1 MATEGPLQARLV
13 DRPIPAGTTMRFGLL
28 VVLMLASSISLV
40 PMALTAAG
48 LNHGIGCLHA
58 AGVGS
63 GEAPTSDVLR
73 SEAYRACADEYGV
86 VPWWVGPAM
95 PAVLAILACG
105 LFFVLPWWKARRSRV
120 VPLEMLDHDG
130 QILLHLGRLAQM
142 TGIKRMPRVVVDPFA
157 TSTGA
162 AVFGRTGRPT
172 MCLHGGLLAR
182 RAAAP
187 EDFEAVLLHELAHI
201 RNRDVTLT
209 YATVALWRTFIAV
222 VLLPHA
228 VGFGVFLFDSYT
240 PETPPYEV
248 DLAAWRAIALPV
260 FMTVIVYLA
269 RSDVL
274 RSRELHADLTAAR
287 WGAHPRIWD
296 FTEPAPPRRVLP
308 RALRSFT
315 ELWRTHPRWDF
326 RREALADSTPLFEA
340 PGLLMFLTGAA
351 VVMANGQLWWF
362 GAHFGGAEQWK
373 WHVVTALPC
382 AILVTGIAGTVL
394 WRSTVHR
401 LLNGRRRLTG
411 AWAGLWLG
419 AGMVVAELLGNRIAI
434 YKWLPG
440 EPMVVLLL
448 VLAGLTF
455 TWWVTQSSHLWT
467 TASQGRATL
476 SPMLLTLAGGCLALC
491 AWFWW
496 WQSSGVILAN
506 VPGLLGNPLGA
517 GHTGPATDPTGEHA
531 AILRA
536 SEQAAALLNTTVA
549 IPIAL
554 PAVAVL
560 CIVPL
565 LAWTVRPQL
574 PARRESGVDGIEE
587 LVISAAPLPRL
598 RRVVMAGLIGGAVC
612 CSGAVAV
619 KAYLHAAEQPTNRL
633 QWLTRGLL
641 FQDGMSVTLLVGAAV
656 AALTASLLADR
667 YRLIAGIVGAHIAA
681 AVGYGGIWVLTASDG
696 CVPGTSTFLTAC
708 DWRPVVAW
716 QSFRFLLSILLV
728 LVTIEGIVWAAAV
741 SAVRR
746 GFRRPPRPAAS
757 AQRGQERR
765 GLRIRRLVAGG
776 LCAGAVGMVAAV
788 LLLPGPSGG
797 ASAMPAARPI
807 THPRIAA
814 QEAVIQAD
822 AWYVLGGRDL
832 LVRYGRNLDK
842 LLALGPEAQRSSDG
856 NALIRSRLPA
866 ICAEFGKIAEDA
878 EAYFPVPAPQIL
890 PSWTTFTTKAAR
902 GSEDCLTGLSKND
915 ATLLGAGIKELN
927 QATRAADTIKA
938 WVTAGR
944 TARP

>member
-1 MATEGPLQARLV
+1 MAAEGLLRARLA

-28 VVLMLASSISLV
+28 VVLMLASGVWLV

-48 LNHGIGCLHA
+48 LNRGVDCLRA

-63 GEAPTSDVLR
+63 GEAPGDDVLR
-73 SEAYRACADEYGV
+73 SAAYRACADEYGV
-86 VPWWVGPAM
+86 VHWWVGPAM
-95 PAVLAILACG
+95 SAVLVVLACG
-105 LFFVLPWWKARRSRV
+105 LFFVLPWWKARRNRV
-120 VPLEMLDHDG
+120 VPLEVLDHDG
-130 QILLHLGRLAQM
+130 QILHQLSRLAQV

-222 VLLPHA
+222 VLAPYA
-228 VGFGVFLFDSYT
+228 VGFGLLLFNSYA

-248 DLAAWRAIALPV
+248 SLPVWRAIALPV
-260 FMTVIVYLA
+260 FMTAIVYLA

-287 WGAHPRIWD
+287 WGAHPRVWG
-296 FTEPAPPRRVLP
+296 FTEPAPPVRVLP

-326 RREALADSTPLFEA
+326 RRETLADSTPLFEA

-351 VVMANGQLWWF
+351 VSLVNSQLWGF
-362 GAHFGGAEQWK
+362 GAQFGGEGQWK
-373 WHVVTALPC
+373 WHLVAALLC
-382 AILVTGIAGTVL
+382 AVLVTGIAGTVL
-394 WRSTVHR
+394 WRSTMHR

-419 AGMVVAELLGNRIAI
+419 AGMMVAELLGNRIAI
-434 YKWLPG
+434 FKWLPG
-440 EPMVVLLL
+440 EPVVVLLL
-448 VLAGLTF
+448 ILAGLTF
-455 TWWVTQSSHLWT
+455 TWWVTQCSHLWV
-467 TASQGRATL
+467 TASRGRAIR
-476 SPMLLTLAGGCLALC
+476 SPMMLTLAGGCLALC
-491 AWFWW
+491 TWFWW

-506 VPGLLGNPLGA
+506 VPGLLGDPLGA
-517 GHTGPATDPTGEHA
+517 GHDGPSTDATGQHAT
-531 AILRA
+531 ILRA
-536 SEQAAALLNTTVA
+536 SEQAVALLSTTVA

-565 LAWTVRPQL
+565 LAWTVRPLL
-574 PARRESGVDGIEE
+574 PARRQSAVAGIEE
-587 LVISAAPLPRL
+587 RVIPAVPLPRL
-598 RRVVMAGLIGGAVC
+598 RRVVTAGLIGGAVC
-612 CSGAVAV
+612 CASAVAV
-619 KAYLHAAEQPTNRL
+619 KAYMHAGQPTNRL
-633 QWLTRGLL
+633 QWLSRALL
-641 FQDGMSVTLLVGAAV
+641 FQDGMSISLLAGAGVAAV
-656 AALTASLLADR
+656 TASLLADR
-667 YRLIAGIVGAHIAA
+667 YRLLAGIVGANIAA
-681 AVGYGGIWVLTASDG
+681 AVGYVGIWLLTASDG
-696 CVPGTSTFLTAC
+696 CVPGISTFLSAC

-716 QSFRFLLSILLV
+716 KSFQHLLGILLV
-728 LVTIEGIVWAAAV
+728 LAAIEGIVSAAAV

-746 GFRRPPRPAAS
+746 ACRRPTRPPAS
-757 AQRGQERR
+757 AQEGQEHR
-765 GLRIRRLVAGG
+765 GLRPRRLAVGG
-776 LCAGAVGMVAAV
+776 LCAGAIGMSGAV
-788 LLLPGPSGG
+788 LLLPGPSGN
-797 ASAMPAARPI
+797 ASALSPARTI
-807 THPRIAA
+807 THPRFTAL
-814 QEAVIQAD
+814 EAMLQAE
-822 AWYVLGGRDL
+822 AWYGLGGRDL
-832 LVRYGRNLDK
+832 LVRYGENLDR
-842 LLALGPEAQRSSDG
+842 LLALGPEAQRSSNGD
-856 NALIRSRLPA
+856 ALIRSRLPA
-866 ICAEFGKIAEDA
+866 ICAEFGKIAEEA

-890 PSWTTFTTKAAR
+890 PSWMTFTTRATQ
-902 GSEDCLTGLSKND
+902 GSENCLTGLSQND
-915 ATLLGAGIKELN
+915 AARLTAGIKELN
-927 QATRAADTIKA
+927 QATHAADTIKA